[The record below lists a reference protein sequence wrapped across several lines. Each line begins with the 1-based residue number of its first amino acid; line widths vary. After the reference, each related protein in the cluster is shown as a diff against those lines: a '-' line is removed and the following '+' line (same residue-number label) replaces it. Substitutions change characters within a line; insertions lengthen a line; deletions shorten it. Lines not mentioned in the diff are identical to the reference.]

1 MPPRAVFHVSKL
13 TQATKTKHIS
23 SLFTPHQSIIKWI
36 DDHGV
41 LVLIP
46 KISYEVALRACCLNN
61 PKGFT
66 IVPLSELQAAVE
78 AKAAGGSRANWR
90 GRIGPNTMLPGQG
103 ELRFMLAQMVSQAQ
117 KAESDAAEAAAK
129 RREGLDDEDLDED
142 AEYQRWLVSRWAS
155 SGPIDAGLGA
165 GRQDDPFWHEEK
177 AARRVKSLIEAEK
190 MDDWEQ
196 ENGEG
201 DDEGD
206 DDSPAARSCR
216 VQVASG
222 APPAASAPAAAPS
235 ETTTV
240 GGGDSVEAASASGST
255 QANVPAPSVE

>member
-1 MPPRAVFHVSKL
+1 VSKL
-13 TQATKTKHIS
+13 TQATKTKHIT
-23 SLFTPHQSIIKWI
+23 SLFTPHQCIIKWI

-129 RREGLDDEDLDED
+129 RREGIDDEDVDED

-155 SGPIDAGLGA
+155 SGPMDAGLGA
-165 GRQDDPFWHEEK
+165 GRHDDPFWHEEK
-177 AARRVKSLIEAEK
+177 AARHVKSMIEAEK
-190 MDDWEQ
+190 RDDWEQ
-196 ENGEG
+196 DI
-201 DDEGD
+201 DDDDNDD
-206 DDSPAARSCR
+206 DDSPAARSSQ
-216 VQVASG
+216 VQVAADAS
-222 APPAASAPAAAPS
+222 PAAAVPAAAPS
-235 ETTTV
+235 EITVV
-240 GGGDSVEAASASGST
+240 GGGDSVEATDASGST
-255 QANVPAPSVE
+255 KASAPVPVG